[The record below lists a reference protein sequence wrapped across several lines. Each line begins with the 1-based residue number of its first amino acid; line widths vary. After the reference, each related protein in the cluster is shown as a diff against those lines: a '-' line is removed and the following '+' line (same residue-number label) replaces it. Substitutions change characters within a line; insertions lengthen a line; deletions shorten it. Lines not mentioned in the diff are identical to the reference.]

1 MYEKDGKCI
10 YANLHLTSFFLID
23 FVICMTA
30 QTILE
35 FIEVSEKKRM
45 NFQGLKRWPLASVC
59 KMYSVV
65 ENQLWYSAIHF
76 FKLYL

>member
-1 MYEKDGKCI
+1 MYEKDSKCI

-35 FIEVSEKKRM
+35 FIEVSEKM
-45 NFQGLKRWPLASVC
+45 NEFSGAETLTIGFH
-59 KMYSVV
+59 M
-65 ENQLWYSAIHF
+65 
-76 FKLYL
+76 